1 MPRHF
6 VLMLGI
12 ALATAGCA
20 SLSPAERAARAEM
33 EVQKMM
39 EVYGP
44 ACEKLGYTRGEDK
57 WRDCVLQLSI
67 KDEYR
72 ASRYPTTTTCF
83 GHRGFIDCTT
93 F

>member
-1 MPRHF
+1 MRNICM
-6 VLMLGI
+6 VLAG
-12 ALATAGCA
+12 ALALAGCA
-20 SLSPAERAARAEM
+20 GMSPAERAAHAEM
-33 EVQKMM
+33 EVQRMM
-39 EVYGP
+39 ETYGP
-44 ACEKLGYTRGEDK
+44 ACERLGYTRGEDK

-83 GHRGFIDCTT
+83 GHHGFIDCTT

>member
-1 MPRHF
+1 LLF
-6 VLMLGI
+6 TCAI
-12 ALATAGCA
+12 ALAGCVGMT
-20 SLSPAERAARAEM
+20 PAERAARAEA
-33 EVQKMM
+33 EVQRMM

-44 ACEKLGYTRGEDK
+44 ACEKLGYRHDDDK
-57 WRDCVLQLSI
+57 WRDCVLQMSI

-83 GHRGFIDCTT
+83 GHRGFLDCTT